1 MLHSVEIRGERMELN
16 KIEKAM
22 IIGIILR
29 ALRSR
34 KNIAKHVELERLP
47 EVIKLLDE
55 LNEDTTL
62 EDREEVITN
71 LINKLM
77 DDLLEND
84 KE

>member
-1 MLHSVEIRGERMELN
+1 MELN
-16 KIEKAM
+16 KFEKAM

-34 KNIAKHVELERLP
+34 KNIKKHVELERLP
-47 EVIKLLDE
+47 DVIKLLDE
-55 LNEDTTL
+55 LNEHTTL
-62 EDREEVITN
+62 EGREEVITD

>member
-1 MLHSVEIRGERMELN
+1 MELN

>member
-1 MLHSVEIRGERMELN
+1 MELN

-34 KNIAKHVELERLP
+34 KNITKHVELERLP
-47 EVIKLLDE
+47 DVIKLLDE
-55 LNEDTTL
+55 LNEHTIL
-62 EDREEVITN
+62 EGREEVITN